1 MSKSIGNEVIYKGKV
16 YHVQDTDTIN
26 QMLKIGIPDVNRMV
40 FESFWVS
47 CDNVQDLEA
56 QEEAIMK
63 SN

>member
-1 MSKSIGNEVIYKGKV
+1 MSKCIGNEVLYKGKI
-16 YHVQDTDTIN
+16 YHIQDTDAIN
-26 QMLKIGIPDVNRMV
+26 QTLKIGIPDVNHMV